1 LNKDL
6 ASSKRSSI
14 VLAIVFVLLTVG
26 IMTLGYGYYRN
37 YEAQYRKQVEDQL
50 SAIVDLKVGELM
62 QYRKERLGD
71 AAVLFENTAFSE
83 RVARFLADPQNESA
97 QHQIMIWLDKY
108 QAYSQYDQVRLL
120 DAQGATRLTVPA
132 NASPVSA
139 VIVERAVAALQSRQ
153 VELVDFYKDDR
164 DQQAYLELLVP
175 IFDEATDRQAIGV
188 LALRINPALY
198 LYPFIQRWPTRSES
212 AETLLIRREGNDAL
226 YLNDLRFRP
235 DAALA
240 LRVSLEHKEVPA
252 VRAALG
258 ETGIVYGQDY
268 RGVSVVGYVRAVP
281 DSPWFLVAKID
292 DAEVFAPLTTRL
304 WEMLALVGALVIGA
318 GAGVGLIWRQQRAG
332 VDRERLAAA
341 DALRESE
348 EKHRVLF
355 MDSPDAYLI
364 IMDGVF
370 VDCNRAAA
378 IMLGSERARV
388 IGQTPD
394 ALSPE
399 FQPDGQRSTDAAR
412 DKIDTALRTG
422 HNTFEWMH
430 RRLDGQDFQVEVSIA
445 SMSLDG
451 KSALFTTWRD
461 ITERKRIENLIRAR
475 LALMEYSTA
484 HSLAE
489 VLQKTLD
496 QVGELTNSP
505 IGFYHFVEIDQ
516 TTLSLQA
523 WSTRTLQEFC
533 QAQGAGAHY
542 PVDQA
547 GVWADCVRTQEPIIH
562 NDYATLPNR
571 KGLPEGHAHV
581 ARELVVPILRGD
593 HVVGILGIGN
603 KAVDYTEADVDLVR
617 YFADV
622 AWEIAER
629 KRAEEAL
636 HETNAYLENLI
647 NYANAPIIV
656 WDPHFK
662 ITRFN
667 HAFEFMTGRSE
678 AEVIG
683 QSLEMLFPPAL
694 IESSMALIQ
703 QTLQGERWEAV
714 EIEILHRDG
723 SSRTVLWNSAT
734 LFAPDGETPVAT
746 IAQGQDITARKEIE
760 AGLARAMADVQ
771 RSNRELEQFA
781 YVASHDLQEPLR
793 MVASFTQLLEQR
805 YSEQLDERAKKY
817 INYAVDGAMRMQR
830 LINDL
835 LTYSRINTKGQ
846 SLEPVESWV
855 ALDEALRNLSTTI
868 AESETVITH
877 DDLPAVRADATQ
889 LLQVFQNLIA
899 NAIKFRRA
907 DSPRIHVSAR
917 DLGATWLFS
926 VADNGIGIEDQYAE
940 RVFVIFQRLH
950 TREEYPGTG
959 IGLAVVKRIVERH
972 GGKIWFESE
981 PGRGTTFYFTLQK

>member
-1 LNKDL
+1 MKNP
-6 ASSKRSSI
+6 AENKRSVI
-14 VLAIVFVLLTVG
+14 VLGAVFVLLAVG
-26 IMTLGYGYYRN
+26 IMTVGYRYYWN
-37 YEAQYRKQVEDQL
+37 YEAQYRAQVEDQL
-50 SAIVDLKVGELM
+50 SAIADLKVGELS
-62 QYRKERLGD
+62 QYRQERLGD
-71 AAVLFENTAFSE
+71 AAILFENTAFSE
-83 RVARFLADPQNESA
+83 EVARFLADPQDVAA
-97 QHQIMIWLDKY
+97 QRVVQTWLDKY
-108 QAYSQYDQVRLL
+108 QVYGQYDQAQLL
-120 DAQGATRLTVPA
+120 DVQGVTRLSVPA
-132 NASPVSA
+132 NVLPASA
-139 VIVERAVAALQSRQ
+139 VIVEHIAAVLQSRQ
-153 VELVDFYKDDR
+153 VEFVDFYRSAPDPQVYLALLIPVLDE
-164 DQQAYLELLVP
+164 QAGQGVIGILE
-175 IFDEATDRQAIGV
+175 
-188 LALRINPALY
+188 LRINPARY
-198 LYPFIQRWPTRSES
+198 LYPFIQRWPTPSES
-212 AETLLIRREGNDAL
+212 AETLLIRRDGNDAL
-226 YLNDLRFRP
+226 FLNALRFRP
-235 DAALA
+235 DAALL
-240 LRVSLEHKEVPA
+240 LRLPLTQTDVPA

-258 ETGIVYGQDY
+258 HTGFMPGRDY
-268 RGVSVVGYVRAVP
+268 RDVPVLSYVRAVP
-281 DSPWFLVAKID
+281 DSPWFVVAKID
-292 DAEVFAPLTTRL
+292 DAEVFAPLRTRL
-304 WEMLALVGALVIGA
+304 WEMLALVGALVVSA

-364 IMDGVF
+364 ITNGVF
-370 VDCNRAAA
+370 VDCNRATE
-378 IMLGSERARV
+378 IMLGTDRAQI
-388 IGQTPD
+388 IGQAPD
-394 ALSPE
+394 VLSPE
-399 FQPDGQRSTDAAR
+399 FQPDGRTSAIAAQ
-412 DKIDTALRTG
+412 DKINTALQLGRA
-422 HNTFEWMH
+422 TFEWVH
-430 RRLDGQDFQVEVSIA
+430 RRSDGSDLQVEVSIA
-445 SMSLDG
+445 AMSLDG
-451 KSALFTTWRD
+451 KPALFTTWRD
-461 ITERKRIENLIRAR
+461 IAERKRTENLIRAR
-475 LALMEYSTA
+475 LALMEYSTV

-489 VLQKTLD
+489 VLQQTLD

-505 IGFYHFVEIDQ
+505 IGFYHFVENDQ

-547 GVWADCVRTQEPIIH
+547 GVWADCVRTKQPVIH
-562 NDYATLPNR
+562 NDYAALSNR
-571 KGLPEGHAHV
+571 QGLPEGHAHV

-629 KRAEEAL
+629 KRADEAL

-678 AEVIG
+678 AEVVG

-694 IESSMALIQ
+694 IENSMALIQ

-746 IAQGQDITARKEIE
+746 IAQGQDITVRKEIE
-760 AGLARAMADVQ
+760 AGLAHAMADVQ

-793 MVASFTQLLEQR
+793 MVSSFTQLLEQR
-805 YSEQLDERAKKY
+805 YSDQLDDRAKKY
-817 INYAVDGAMRMQR
+817 IGFAVDGAMRMQR

-846 SLEPVESWV
+846 SLESVESGV

-926 VADNGIGIEDQYAE
+926 VADNGIGIEEQYAE
-940 RVFVIFQRLH
+940 RIFVIFQRLH
-950 TREEYPGTG
+950 TRQEYPGTG